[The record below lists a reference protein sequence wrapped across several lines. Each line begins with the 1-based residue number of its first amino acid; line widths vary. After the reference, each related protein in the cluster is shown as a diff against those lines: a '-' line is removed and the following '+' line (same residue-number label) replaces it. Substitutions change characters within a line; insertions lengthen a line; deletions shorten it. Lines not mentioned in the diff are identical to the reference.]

1 MVLLLAASLF
11 TVQATPSCLAKQ
23 AGVFHGK
30 DAILQRAHLTASPES
45 LSQSMTCSGDKMRFP
60 EIEARVS
67 FKSVSSVPL
76 RLSWVNTNTG
86 EHFDQGTIPSWPHG
100 SDTHSTFSGHVFVA
114 SVANAVEPA
123 SALSMFRVG
132 RGSREQTVLI
142 GDTQSCFMHSSAGQD
157 EWEMMQKDQALVRE
171 AENTFLETR
180 NTTTLQEAYKDL
192 LQRHSPGNRSV
203 FASKY
208 TTSTNAW
215 LLAMVR
221 HGRIQELK
229 GNVTAAHQFYKSA
242 ALNGSRDGYFRLALL
257 IFSRQ
262 EGGSTSSSDS
272 GSSSGNTD
280 EIESTAKFYARC
292 AAAAGH
298 GLARHLVGY
307 KQLSEIDVED
317 EVSSN
322 GSGGGF
328 GINARPE
335 MQVAGTPL
343 IKTGFTS
350 ASSKRQEKKKACK
363 LAMSHYEAASQSG
376 GRVSE

>member
-1 MVLLLAASLF
+1 
-11 TVQATPSCLAKQ
+11 
-23 AGVFHGK
+23 
-30 DAILQRAHLTASPES
+30 
-45 LSQSMTCSGDKMRFP
+45 
-60 EIEARVS
+60 
-67 FKSVSSVPL
+67 
-76 RLSWVNTNTG
+76 
-86 EHFDQGTIPSWPHG
+86 
-100 SDTHSTFSGHVFVA
+100 
-114 SVANAVEPA
+114 
-123 SALSMFRVG
+123 
-132 RGSREQTVLI
+132 
-142 GDTQSCFMHSSAGQD
+142 MHSSAGQD

-171 AENTFLETR
+171 AEKSFLETR

-192 LQRHSPGNRSV
+192 LQRHSPGNRSAFV
-203 FASKY
+203 SEY
-208 TTSTNAW
+208 TTSANAW

-221 HGRIQELK
+221 LGRIQELK

-262 EGGSTSSSDS
+262 EAGRTSSSDS

-307 KQLSEIDVED
+307 KQLSEPPWYLPPPKQQAHSSVQSSASDSVTNGYLTRQVVNAGDKDEQRGGSIAFGGFLSEIDVED

-328 GINARPE
+328 GIDARPE
-335 MQVAGTPL
+335 TQVTGRPQAKPVL
-343 IKTGFTS
+343 QVLLQNKTGKGENMQ
-350 ASSKRQEKKKACK
+350 AGRQP
-363 LAMSHYEAASQSG
+363 L
-376 GRVSE
+376 